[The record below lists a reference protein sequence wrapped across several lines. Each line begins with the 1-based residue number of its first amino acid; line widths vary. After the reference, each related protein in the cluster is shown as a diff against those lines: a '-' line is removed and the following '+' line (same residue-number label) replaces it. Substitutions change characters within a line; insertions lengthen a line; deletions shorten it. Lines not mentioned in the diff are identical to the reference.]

1 MSLRSGWLCEL
12 PTTIWTFSWRMS
24 FLFSI
29 FLCCLSLLL
38 WRIHRERVEKWQEE
52 IRELRIL
59 DALNEETNAVL
70 QNARFLLQNPHMESW
85 IAGGNNPYLLVHY
98 WIAIVGIGRFELN
111 IFINPE
117 KSFISE
123 ENMFCSI
130 STSNSISVKVKSLA
144 MLTDVVN
151 KIYIQFLL
159 VIVSC

>member
-1 MSLRSGWLCEL
+1 M
-12 PTTIWTFSWRMS
+12 
-24 FLFSI
+24 
-29 FLCCLSLLL
+29 
-38 WRIHRERVEKWQEE
+38 
-52 IRELRIL
+52 
-59 DALNEETNAVL
+59 
-70 QNARFLLQNPHMESW
+70 
-85 IAGGNNPYLLVHY
+85 HY